1 MIKSW
6 GLMSKNFNE
15 TIKELEEK
23 LGESLDSLYSFNLK
37 YRTSQDK
44 IDKLNKIIFSAKAQ
58 LLELVYGLNE
68 LLTKIGLSVHKIN
81 LDDIKK
87 LDIVEILYLI
97 NNAFRIINANF
108 NF

>member
-1 MIKSW
+1 MIKSL
-6 GLMSKNFNE
+6 GLMSKNFTE

-44 IDKLNKIIFSAKAQ
+44 IDKLYKIIFSAKTQ
-58 LLELVYGLNE
+58 LLELVHALND
-68 LLTKIGLSVHKIN
+68 LLTKLGLSVHKIN
-81 LDDIKK
+81 FDDVKK

-97 NNAFRIINANF
+97 NNAFRLINANNKF
-108 NF
+108 